1 MKIHTLIDRLKAA
14 EKEKRR
20 YRSETHYSD
29 RIQAYIQRAHT
40 LDGHKTFTD
49 RFRMVKKMD
58 KSGWEQFEAS
68 HFFVN
73 GQSDFTELQAWYDPL
88 PEDFVEFYSHIRAG
102 MLCFENFVWL
112 MPLDEMLANELE
124 MRRIMGPVDPKLRR
138 EPPLG
143 FVRFGD
149 LGNDLYFALRHC
161 DGSWKVVS
169 STRDCS
175 DSELEGPEG
184 NDYICDDSFTSW
196 LVRMLDTEANPL
208 FPDVLHPEEKDRWTY
223 SKRIG

>member
-1 MKIHTLIDRLKAA
+1 MNILDLIDRLKAL
-14 EKEKRR
+14 EKEKRC
-20 YRSETHYSD
+20 YFTETSYPKKIQQRLKQATSLTGVQDFSD
-29 RIQAYIQRAHT
+29 RLQIIDAVRLNHPGEFI
-40 LDGHKTFTD
+40 
-49 RFRMVKKMD
+49 
-58 KSGWEQFEAS
+58 AS
-68 HFFVN
+68 HFFVY
-73 GQSDFTELQAWYDPL
+73 GKSDFTELQAWYDPL

-143 FVRFGD
+143 FVRFAD
-149 LGNDLYFALRHC
+149 LGNDLYFALRHF

-184 NDYICDDSFTSW
+184 NDYICDDSFAAW
-196 LVRMLDTEANPL
+196 LERMLDTEANPL